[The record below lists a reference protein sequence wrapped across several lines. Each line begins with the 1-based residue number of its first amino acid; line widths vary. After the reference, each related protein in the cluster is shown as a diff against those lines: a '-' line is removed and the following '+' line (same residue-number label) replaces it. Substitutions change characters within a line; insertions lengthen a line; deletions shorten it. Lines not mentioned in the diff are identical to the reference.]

1 MDLLYLLCSQITYLS
16 AHDPKPLCLM
26 NYIRTSLIQVPK
38 TREAYKLKIT
48 SFKID
53 FILSILRLNWT
64 VIILSFTLRKSYVI
78 NGGLSELTSFDDFS
92 SQDIRTCFT
101 LDRVTITARVRRAG
115 RSHTH
120 GCHAIGFPCLQRAY
134 AIQQSR
140 RPFKI
145 YTYALLLIKLVSL
158 MYL

>member
-1 MDLLYLLCSQITYLS
+1 MS

-26 NYIRTSLIQVPK
+26 NYIRTSFIQVLK

-64 VIILSFTLRKSYVI
+64 VIILSFTLCKSY
-78 NGGLSELTSFDDFS
+78 GGLSELTSFDDFS

-134 AIQQSR
+134 TIQKSR
-140 RPFKI
+140 RPLKKYI
-145 YTYALLLIKLVSL
+145 CMHYD
-158 MYL
+158 